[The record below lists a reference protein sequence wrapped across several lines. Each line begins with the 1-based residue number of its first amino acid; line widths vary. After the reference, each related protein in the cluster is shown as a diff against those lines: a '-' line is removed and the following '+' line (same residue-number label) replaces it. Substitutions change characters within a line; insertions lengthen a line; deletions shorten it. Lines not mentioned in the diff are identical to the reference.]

1 MISIDTKKL
10 NFFTQIHFCGNC
22 RGLLSRNY
30 EVRIGL
36 QLQDDEESFIA
47 TLVVSHETEGKID
60 FEEIEI
66 ELDELFCPSDL
77 QVELSVA
84 LDDLNNPKAV
94 FEAVLPE
101 LCQIEFIYDKPDQF
115 AVVVKSADQ
124 KAHCMTK
131 QMTAKIDSAVA
142 RKFLKIG

>member
-1 MISIDTKKL
+1 MIEIDTKKL
-10 NFFTQIHFCGNC
+10 NFFSQIHFCGSC

-36 QLQDDEESFIA
+36 RSQDEESFIA
-47 TLVVSHETEGKID
+47 TLVVSDETEGKID

-77 QVELSVA
+77 RVELSVA

-101 LCQIEFIYDKPDQF
+101 VCQIEFIYDKPDQF
-115 AVVVKSADQ
+115 TVVVKSADQ

-142 RKFLKIG
+142 RQFLEVG